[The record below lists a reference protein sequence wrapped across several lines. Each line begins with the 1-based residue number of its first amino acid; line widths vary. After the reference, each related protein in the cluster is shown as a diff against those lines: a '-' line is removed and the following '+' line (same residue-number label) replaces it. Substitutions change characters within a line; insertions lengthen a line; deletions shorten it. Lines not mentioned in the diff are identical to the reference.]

1 MKNEKSTEMG
11 AIIDSAMDLVINK
24 TMENNMLAANSFM
37 EPKHTLDFRN
47 DLLAIKK
54 VQAFIEYV
62 YAHQPSMFEQ
72 AYRYAS
78 ESVSDNE

>member
-1 MKNEKSTEMG
+1 MENKKNTEMG
-11 AIIDSAMDLVINK
+11 AIVDSAMVLMISK
-24 TMENNMLAANSFM
+24 TIENNMLTAKAFM
-37 EPKHTLDFRN
+37 QPKHTGKFRD
-47 DLLAIKK
+47 DLLAMRR

-62 YAHQPSMFEQ
+62 YAHQPSLFEQ

>member
-1 MKNEKSTEMG
+1 MG